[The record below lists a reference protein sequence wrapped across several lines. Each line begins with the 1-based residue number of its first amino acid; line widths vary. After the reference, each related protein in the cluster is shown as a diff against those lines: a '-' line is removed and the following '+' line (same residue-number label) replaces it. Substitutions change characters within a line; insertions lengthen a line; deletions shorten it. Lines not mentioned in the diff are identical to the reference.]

1 MTIITFDD
9 VTQINNILRQ
19 KGLPCKVV
27 VYERPEGQECHFDYP
42 RDWGFDRLIVA
53 VNEVE
58 CFFRRI
64 NKPIQFSGNGRTFR
78 RV

>member
-9 VTQINNILRQ
+9 ITQINNILRQ

-27 VYERPEGQECHFDYP
+27 VYERPEGQECHFSYP
-42 RDWGFDRLIVA
+42 RDWGFDRLIAA
-53 VNEVE
+53 VTEVE
-58 CFFRRI
+58 NFFRIR
-64 NKPIQFSGNGRTFR
+64 NKPIRFSGDGRTFW